1 MFGLFKKKSKKEKL
15 QNQYNKLKKDAFEL
29 SKFDR
34 KKSDELEK
42 KANDIL
48 KEIQK
53 LN

>member
-1 MFGLFKKKSKKEKL
+1 MFGLFKKKSAKEKL
-15 QNQYNKLKKDAFEL
+15 QNQYNKLKKEALEL

-34 KKSDELEK
+34 KISDELEK
-42 KANDIL
+42 KADDVL